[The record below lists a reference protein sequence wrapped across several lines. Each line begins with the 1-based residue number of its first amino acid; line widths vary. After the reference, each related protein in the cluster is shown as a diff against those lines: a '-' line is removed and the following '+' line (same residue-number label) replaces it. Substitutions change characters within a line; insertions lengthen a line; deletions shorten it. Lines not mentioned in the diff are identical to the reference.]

1 MDSIS
6 VKIEAPVVVNP
17 EIVSKSISIKLKLLF
32 EKIYGSVPNN
42 EINIHEIPTAANPWI
57 VVSCFEGIIFFLTIL
72 SQKSLCN

>member
-57 VVSCFEGIIFFLTIL
+57 VVSCFEGIIFF
-72 SQKSLCN
+72 